1 MFKKIKSSAFT
12 VAETMIVLVILGTL
26 FTVIIPSTLN
36 HHRENINRVKIKK
49 SMAFYEVVFKKLVVD
64 NAIMTDSGFNRKF
77 QNGDNC
83 AKIKKQFKIIETDT
97 GNSCIFRS
105 AEDVWWNINDFKK
118 PIVAVKLEDLI
129 GKTAN
134 SYQFSGHIDNGVLR
148 INDVGYLSNKKT
160 DSKLTAAEKA
170 KYSAEETTVQ
180 KAYNYINKKK

>member
-1 MFKKIKSSAFT
+1 MFKKIKSRAFT

-26 FTVIIPSTLN
+26 FTVIIPTTLN

-105 AEDVWWNINDFKK
+105 AEDVWWNITDFKS
-118 PIVAVKLEDLI
+118 PLVAIKKENLTNGNADC
-129 GKTAN
+129 
-134 SYQFSGHIDNGVLR
+134 YQFSGHIINGVLR
-148 INDVGYLSNKKT
+148 INDVGYLSSKPDFNIEKT
-160 DSKLTAAEKA
+160 A
-170 KYSAEETTVQ
+170 VQ
-180 KAYNYINKKK
+180 KTYNYINKKR